1 MSMRSNGPISRRDF
15 LRMVGLGSGVL
26 ALGGVPAACS
36 SPTAPA
42 SPTPAAAA
50 GAATPA
56 VAAQPTQAA
65 LAKGKTVRVAYS
77 HGAGGTSEKAANDLV
92 KYIADQTKGEYT
104 VQVFPGGQLGGER
117 DMAESQQMGSIEIGW
132 YGTFLI
138 DNIAAEWGSI
148 VDTPY
153 VMRDVTHFRKVV
165 DGPLFKPVYDAILQ
179 RKGIRHIGWSNRGP
193 RYLTS
198 NKAVTVPA
206 DVKGMKIR
214 VPEYETYVAAW
225 KMLGATVVPMAFPEV
240 FMALKQGTIDSQ
252 ENPLENAVNGSFY
265 DVQKYVNLTGH
276 IVSGYQLTVSDKW
289 FQTLSPLLQKTFT
302 DGILMLCENQTKY
315 QLEDEAQLEKTLK
328 DKGMTFHEVDKPK
341 FQEALKELPKQF
353 AGTWESGFYEKV
365 VAVQ

>member
-1 MSMRSNGPISRRDF
+1 MRGHSSISRRDF
-15 LRMVGLGSGVL
+15 LRMVGLGSGAI
-26 ALGGVPAACS
+26 ALGGVATACS
-36 SPTAPA
+36 SPAAPA
-42 SPTPAAAA
+42 APTKAAAPAATSAPAQPTLAAPAAA
-50 GAATPA
+50 
-56 VAAQPTQAA
+56 V
-65 LAKGKTVRVAYS
+65 KGKTVRVAYS

-132 YGTFLI
+132 FGTFLI
-138 DNIAAEWGSI
+138 DNIVSEWGSI

-165 DGPLFKPVYDAILQ
+165 DGSLFKPVYDAILQ
-179 RKGIRHIGWSNRGP
+179 RKGIRHIAWSNRGP

-198 NKAVTVPA
+198 NKPVKTPA

-240 FMALKQGTIDSQ
+240 FMALKQGTIDAQ

-265 DVQKYVNLTGH
+265 DVQKFVNLTGH

-289 FQTLSPLLQKTFT
+289 FQTLTPQLQKTFT
-302 DGILMLCENQTKY
+302 DGIVMLCENQTKY
-315 QLEDEAQLEKTLK
+315 QMEDEAKLTQTLK
-328 DKGMTFHEVDKPK
+328 DKGMTFNEVDKAS
-341 FQEALKELPKQF
+341 FQNAVKDLPKQF
-353 AGTWESGFYEKV
+353 TGKWEAG
-365 VAVQ
+365 